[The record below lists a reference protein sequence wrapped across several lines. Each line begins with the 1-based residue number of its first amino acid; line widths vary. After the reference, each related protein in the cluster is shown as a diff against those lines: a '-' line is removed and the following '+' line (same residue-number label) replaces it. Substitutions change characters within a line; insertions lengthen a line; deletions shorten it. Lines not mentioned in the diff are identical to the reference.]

1 MTTPG
6 GLRRAL
12 ETPLARNEE
21 HQVRVLGVPGDSR
34 TSFLAPR
41 GSVGEGRESCSTD
54 RTFTL
59 SAAGGARCPM
69 GGRVR
74 HGPRS
79 KRKMKGTR
87 KAKARRMKR
96 DLLVEEKLGAEEW
109 LPPTPTSS

>member
-1 MTTPG
+1 
-6 GLRRAL
+6 
-12 ETPLARNEE
+12 
-21 HQVRVLGVPGDSR
+21 
-34 TSFLAPR
+34 
-41 GSVGEGRESCSTD
+41 
-54 RTFTL
+54 
-59 SAAGGARCPM
+59 M